1 MRKVNID
8 TIEKFMLS
16 LLNFLIILKKSVS
29 GSLLIGIVLGNGRKE
44 ANNLTSYLNILIK
57 EHLVLSEC
65 YIFHPTYMKVSAV
78 AACFKFFG
86 NYQNSA
92 AYKGWWYWDMSVFR
106 KRKVLLFFF
115 EEENIYRW
123 QKVTRT
129 RR

>member
-57 EHLVLSEC
+57 EHLVLSEY
-65 YIFHPTYMKVSAV
+65 YIFHPAYMKVSAV
-78 AACFKFFG
+78 AVYFKFSG

-92 AYKGWWYWDMSVFR
+92 AYKGWCY
-106 KRKVLLFFF
+106 
-115 EEENIYRW
+115 
-123 QKVTRT
+123 
-129 RR
+129 